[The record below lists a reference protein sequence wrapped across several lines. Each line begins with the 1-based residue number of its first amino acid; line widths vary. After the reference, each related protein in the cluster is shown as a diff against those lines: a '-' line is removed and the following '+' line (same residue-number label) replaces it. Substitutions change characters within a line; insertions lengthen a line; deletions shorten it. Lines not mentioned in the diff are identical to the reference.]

1 MDFESLGRVRLLG
14 PGDIGR
20 SYLPDTERT
29 QGIAKAG
36 AAEDLEDDVLQ
47 AINAK
52 VSGIEV
58 QVLGIPDALEE
69 KTEVRAAFD
78 GEYLGIN
85 FAGEA
90 PEEFQMKNLPELE
103 RRKKAIVHISI
114 II

>member
-20 SYLPDTERT
+20 SDLSDAERT

-47 AINAK
+47 AINAE
-52 VSGIEV
+52 SAGIEV
-58 QVLGIPDALEE
+58 QVFGISDALEE
-69 KTEVRAAFD
+69 KTQVRAAFN
-78 GEYLGIN
+78 GECLGLN

-90 PEEFQMKNLPELE
+90 PEEFQMKNLPKLE
-103 RRKKAIVHISI
+103 RRKNTIVHISI
-114 II
+114 IV